1 MNKTITMGRLVR
13 DPEARSSSTTS
24 IANFT
29 LAVDRK
35 FKSQS
40 GERETDFIN
49 FVAFGKTAENICKYF
64 SKGSKILIEGRLQ
77 VRNWEDK
84 DGNRRTS
91 YEIVVTEFD
100 FVESRSDKPVSHTSP
115 EYTEM
120 PFDL

>member
-84 DGNRRTS
+84 DGNKRTS

-100 FVESRSDKPVSHTSP
+100 FVESRSDKPIS
-115 EYTEM
+115 YTEDEEE
-120 PFDL
+120 PYDL